1 MTAIHE
7 LTNGRYRVKITA
19 AGGGQSCWDWIALN
33 RWPGDAVEDA
43 HGFFIYLRDV
53 DEDLLWSAALQ
64 PTVTQPDHYEA
75 HGSADRF
82 TIERRDHGIACTM
95 DVTVDASDDVEVRRL
110 RLKNE
115 SNRTRR
121 IEVTSC
127 IEVALAHPMGDL
139 GHPAF
144 SKLFVQTEWLPSCHG
159 LVAKRRPR
167 SPGES
172 WPAMFH
178 AMVGATP
185 SAWETDRVRF
195 VGRGRDLSRPA
206 AIMSGTVG
214 NVLDPV
220 FCLHTTIEIEAD
232 ETRELS
238 FLLGAVADH
247 SRVESVLSGRQRAL
261 EMADDGGCLRG
272 PHSPVCGSDGRAA
285 ASAQGTVRPT
295 LPRSD
300 PSPNGFG
307 GFSEDGSEYVVQM
320 PWQGD
325 GLRLPPMPWCNVI
338 ANECFGFITSETGAG
353 CTWSRNSQ
361 ANRLTPWS
369 NDPVSDRHGEA
380 LYLRDEDNGEFWSPL
395 PGPCPAAADYEM
407 AHGFGYSRCS
417 VMAHELEHET
427 TMFVPHSDSVKL
439 VRLRLKNT
447 GNRVRRLSLFSYHR
461 LVLGS
466 LPPEAGTLTT
476 WIDGSL
482 FARNPKSADFG
493 DGTTFCF
500 GVFSGGK
507 SDAPAFTVDRRSF
520 IGAYG
525 SARSPQALR
534 VARLDNA
541 STSDGDCCFAWQW
554 GIDLQPGETM
564 LACVVLG
571 EAVGESELEALRVRY
586 RDMAA
591 VDAAFEDVKQ
601 FWRELLGG
609 VRVKTPSP
617 EIDLMVNGWLAYQTI
632 ACRMWGRTAFYQSSG
647 AFGFRD
653 QLQDAGNLTLLWPE
667 LTRRQILLHAR
678 HQFIEGD
685 VLHWWHDSPVGRGVR
700 TRFSDDLLWLPYVT
714 ASYVRATG
722 DASLLDEMALFLTA
736 PLLKPGEDENYLK
749 PEASGK
755 TASVF
760 EHCCLA
766 IDRSLTRG
774 AHGLPLMGTGDWND
788 GMNRV
793 GREGRGESVWLG
805 FFLYDILGDFIPMVQ
820 ARGEGAR
827 VARYSAYRQ
836 SLLVAL
842 NDAGWDGGWYRR
854 AYYDNGNPLGT
865 HHADECRIDG
875 LAQSWAV
882 LSGAAPADH
891 ADQAMNA
898 AEKQLISET
907 DGVIRLLT
915 PPFANTP
922 EDPGY
927 IKGYVA
933 GVRENGGQYTHAACW
948 MVQAMARLGRRDRAA
963 RLLEMLSPLSHT
975 RTPEDVGRYKVEPY
989 VIAADV
995 YGAAPHVGRG
1005 GWTWYT
1011 GSAGWAYRVA
1021 IESILGLRVEHGDT
1035 LVVKPCVPDEW
1046 PDFCI
1051 DYRHPNTKTGY
1062 HIEVRNPGS
1071 CSERV
1076 VKLVVDGSALT
1087 VTGVEA
1093 RIPIARDGAMHPV
1106 VITLGGNE

>member
-1 MTAIHE
+1 MPPIHE
-7 LTNGRYRVKITA
+7 LTNGRYRVKITP

-33 RWPGDAVEDA
+33 RWPGDGVEDA

-53 DEDLLWSAALQ
+53 DDDVLWSAALQ
-64 PTVTQPDHYEA
+64 PTVTQPEQYA
-75 HGSADRF
+75 ASGAADRF

-95 DVTVDASDDVEVRRL
+95 DVTVHASDDVEVRRL

-115 SNRTRR
+115 SDRTRR

-144 SKLFVQTEWLPSCHG
+144 SKLFVQTEWVPSCHG

-167 SPGES
+167 SHGES

-178 AMVGATP
+178 AMLGSIP
-185 SAWETDRVRF
+185 SACETDRVLF
-195 VGRGRDLSRPA
+195 MGRGRYASRPA
-206 AIMSGTVG
+206 GVMSGTVG

-220 FCLHTTIEIEAD
+220 FSLRTTLELAPGATAD
-232 ETRELS
+232 IG
-238 FLLGAVADH
+238 FILGAVADH
-247 SRVESVLSGRQRAL
+247 SQVESVIARHQRGVVAL
-261 EMADDGGCLRG
+261 ENLTPA
-272 PHSPVCGSDGRAA
+272 PSV
-285 ASAQGTVRPT
+285 
-295 LPRSD
+295 LPRTK
-300 PSPNGFG
+300 SPASPGSLGHFNGYG
-307 GFSEDGSEYVVQM
+307 GFNEAGSEYVVRM
-320 PWQGD
+320 PWD
-325 GLRLPPMPWCNVI
+325 GAALRVPPMPWCNVI
-338 ANECFGFITSETGAG
+338 ANERFGFITSETGAG

-369 NDPVSDRHGEA
+369 NDPVSDPHGEA

-407 AHGFGYSRCS
+407 AHGFGYSRCR
-417 VMAHELEHET
+417 VTAHELEHET
-427 TMFVPHSDSVKL
+427 MMFVPRADPVKL
-439 VRLRLKNT
+439 VRVRLKNT
-447 GNRVRRLSLFSYHR
+447 GSRIRRLSLFTYHR
-461 LVLGS
+461 LVLGTS
-466 LPPEAGTLTT
+466 PPQSFCT
-476 WIDGSL
+476 WTDGNETL
-482 FARNPKSADFG
+482 FAKNTKDSEFS
-493 DGTTFCF
+493 DGTAFCF
-500 GVFSGGK
+500 GEFRGGEVVM
-507 SDAPAFTVDRRSF
+507 SNCTSDRRSF
-520 IGAYG
+520 IGNNG
-525 SARSPQALR
+525 SARAPQALR
-534 VARLDNA
+534 QRHLDNETNEPGTDA
-541 STSDGDCCFAWQW
+541 CFAWEW
-554 GIDLQPGETM
+554 GIELQVGEEIVM
-564 LACVVLG
+564 CVVLG
-571 EAVGESELEALRVRY
+571 EAVGDTELQALRDRY

-591 VDAAFEDVKQ
+591 VDAALAEVMQ
-601 FWRELLGG
+601 FWRELLDG
-609 VRVKTPSP
+609 VRVKTPSA
-617 EIDLMVNGWLAYQTI
+617 EINLMVNCWLAYQTI

-678 HQFIEGD
+678 HQFAEGD
-685 VLHWWHDSPVGRGVR
+685 VLHWWHEAPVGRGVR

-714 ASYVRATG
+714 SNYVRATG
-722 DASLLDEMALFLTA
+722 DASLLDEIAPFLTA

-749 PEASGK
+749 PEASGE
-755 TASVF
+755 TGSLF

-766 IDRSLTRG
+766 IDRSLTCG

-805 FFLYDILGDFIPMVQ
+805 FFLHQILGDFIPMVQ
-820 ARGEGAR
+820 ARGEDAR
-827 VARYSAYRQ
+827 VARYAAYRQ
-836 SLLVAL
+836 SLRVAL

-854 AYYDNGNPLGT
+854 AYYDNGKPLGT
-865 HHADECRIDG
+865 KDADECRIDG

-882 LSGAAPADH
+882 LSGAAPPDRAW
-891 ADQAMNA
+891 QAMNA
-898 AEKQLISET
+898 AENQLISET
-907 DGVIRLLT
+907 DGLIRLLT
-915 PPFANTP
+915 PPFADTP

-948 MVQAMARLGRRDRAA
+948 MVQAMAKLGRRDRAA
-963 RLLEMLSPLSHT
+963 RLLTMLSPLSHT
-975 RTPEDVGRYKVEPY
+975 RTRGDVERYKAEPY

-1021 IESILGLRVEHGDT
+1021 IESVLGLRIENGDT
-1035 LVVKPCVPDEW
+1035 FVIKPCVPDDW
-1046 PDFCI
+1046 PEFFI
-1051 DYRHPNTKTGY
+1051 DYRHPSTNTAY
-1062 HIEVRNPGS
+1062 HIEVRNPGA

-1076 VKLVVDGSALT
+1076 VNLAVDGNALP
-1087 VTGVEA
+1087 VTGGEA
-1093 RIPIARDGAMHPV
+1093 RMPIARDGAMHSV
-1106 VITLGGNE
+1106 VIILGGNE

>member
-1 MTAIHE
+1 MPPIHE
-7 LTNGRYRVKITA
+7 LTNGRYRIKITP

-64 PTVTQPDHYEA
+64 PTVTQPDQYEA
-75 HGSADRF
+75 RGLADRF
-82 TIERRDHGIACTM
+82 TIERRDHGVACTM
-95 DVTVDASDDVEVRRL
+95 DVTVHATDDVEVRRL

-115 SNRTRR
+115 STRTRR

-144 SKLFVQTEWLPSCHG
+144 SKLFAQTEWLPSCHG

-178 AMVGATP
+178 AMLGAIP

-220 FCLHTTIEIEAD
+220 FCLRTTIDLAPRATAEIG
-232 ETRELS
+232 
-238 FLLGAVADH
+238 FMLGAVADH
-247 SRVESVLSGRQRAL
+247 TQLESIIARHQRLIVVPAVLSVPSVPAQDQDTGPQ
-261 EMADDGGCLRG
+261 GCGESLK
-272 PHSPVCGSDGRAA
+272 CF
-285 ASAQGTVRPT
+285 
-295 LPRSD
+295 
-300 PSPNGFG
+300 NGYG
-307 GFSEDGSEYVVQM
+307 GFNEDGSEYVVRM
-320 PWQGD
+320 PWD
-325 GLRLPPMPWCNVI
+325 GAALRLPPMPWCNVI
-338 ANECFGFITSETGAG
+338 ANERFGFITSESGAG

-369 NDPVSDRHGEA
+369 NDPVSDPHGEA
-380 LYLRDEDNGEFWSPL
+380 LYLRDEHNGEFWSPL
-395 PGPCPAAADYEM
+395 PGPCPANADYDM

-417 VMAHELEHET
+417 VTAHELEHET
-427 TMFVPHSDSVKL
+427 TMFVPRADPVKL
-439 VRLRLKNT
+439 VRMRLKNT
-447 GNRVRRLSLFSYHR
+447 GNRVRRLSLFSYQR

-466 LPPEAGTLTT
+466 LPPEPGTLTT
-476 WIDGSL
+476 WTDGGL
-482 FARNPKSADFG
+482 YARNLKSADFS
-493 DGTTFCF
+493 DGTAFCF
-500 GVFSGGK
+500 GVFSGGTM
-507 SDAPAFTVDRRSF
+507 DASAFTVDGRSF
-520 IGAYG
+520 IGANG
-525 SARSPQALR
+525 SARSPKALR
-534 VARLDNA
+534 VPRLDNA
-541 STSDGDCCFAWQW
+541 STSDGDCCFALQW
-554 GIDLQPGETM
+554 GIELQPGETM

-571 EAVGESELEALRVRY
+571 EAVGESELEALLVRY
-586 RDMAA
+586 GDMAV
-591 VDAAFEDVKQ
+591 VDSAFEDVKQ

-609 VRVKTPSP
+609 VRVKTPSL

-667 LTRRQILLHAR
+667 LTRGQILLHAR

-685 VLHWWHDSPVGRGVR
+685 VLHWWHEAPVGRGVR

-722 DASLLDEMALFLTA
+722 DASLLDEIVPFLTA
-736 PLLKPGEDENYLK
+736 PLLKPGEDEAYLK
-749 PEASGK
+749 PEPSGK

-805 FFLYDILGDFIPMVQ
+805 FFLYEILGDFIPMVQ
-820 ARGEGAR
+820 ARGEDAR
-827 VARYSAYRQ
+827 FARYAAYRQ
-836 SLLVAL
+836 SLLAAL
-842 NDAGWDGGWYRR
+842 NDAGWDGGGYRR
-854 AYYDNGNPLGT
+854 AYYDNGKPLGT
-865 HHADECRIDG
+865 KDADECRIDG

-882 LSGAAPADH
+882 LSGAAPPDR

-898 AEKQLISET
+898 AEEHLISEA
-907 DGVIRLLT
+907 DGLIRLLT

-948 MVQAMARLGRRDRAA
+948 IVQALAKLGRRDRAA
-963 RLLEMLSPLSHT
+963 RLLEMLSPISHT
-975 RTPEDVGRYKVEPY
+975 RTREDVKRYKAEPY

-1021 IESILGLRVEHGDT
+1021 IESVLGLRIENGDT
-1035 LVVKPCVPDEW
+1035 FVIKPCVPDEW
-1046 PDFCI
+1046 PEFCI

-1062 HIEVRNPGS
+1062 HIEVRNPGG

-1076 VKLVVDGSALT
+1076 VNLVVDGKALS
-1087 VTGVEA
+1087 VNGGEA
-1093 RIPIARDGAMHPV
+1093 RMPIAHDGAMHPV